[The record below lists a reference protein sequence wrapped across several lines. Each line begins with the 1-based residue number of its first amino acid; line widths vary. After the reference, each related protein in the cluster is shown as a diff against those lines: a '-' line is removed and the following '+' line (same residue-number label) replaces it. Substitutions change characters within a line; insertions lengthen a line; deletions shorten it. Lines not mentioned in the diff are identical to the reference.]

1 MEHFGTIDLITE
13 RLKLRRIKE
22 EDGEEI
28 FYGFRNQEGF
38 LYYMN
43 KEKTTLDKQKSGL
56 IGIDEKYK
64 NLDYYNWLITT
75 KEDGKIIGLI
85 TFNVFEVN
93 ETVEVSYALDER
105 YFNKGYMSEAVNKV
119 KEFAF
124 KEMNVN
130 RFQASCCA
138 SNAASKRV
146 IEKCGLNYEGTLKNY
161 LKLKDGYHDMH
172 MFGLVNEERV

>member
-1 MEHFGTIDLITE
+1 MKHLGTVELNSE
-13 RLKLRRIKE
+13 RLKLRRLTKDDALVTFE
-22 EDGEEI
+22 GL
-28 FYGFRNQEGF
+28 RNQEEF

-56 IGIDEKYK
+56 VGIDKKYE

-93 ETVEVSYALDER
+93 ETVEVSYALDNR
-105 YFNKGYMSEAVNKV
+105 YFNKGYMSEAVTRV
-119 KEFAF
+119 KEFAL

-138 SNAASKRV
+138 TNEASRRV
-146 IEKCGLNYEGTLKNY
+146 IEKCGLKYEGTLKNY
-161 LKLKDGYHDMH
+161 LKLNDGYHDMH